1 MADNYSKNYLVNF
14 EFKKEAA
21 DSNHLEDCCSDSANL
36 TADSGISSYY

>member
-1 MADNYSKNYLVNF
+1 MADNYFENYLVDF